1 MKNVIFKG
9 TGTAL
14 ITPMREG
21 GSINYPVFKELIEMQ
36 IRAMRMPLLLQGPQE
51 RVLRLRIKNI

>member
-36 IRAMRMPLLLQGPQE
+36 IRGPCGC
-51 RVLRLRIKNI
+51 RYYCRDHRRGFYAYG